1 MFVLREP
8 KNCFERM
15 CVERGELVVL
25 IKKKNPERGRAF
37 PSHVCV
43 GI

>member
-25 IKKKNPERGRAF
+25 IKKNPERGRAF